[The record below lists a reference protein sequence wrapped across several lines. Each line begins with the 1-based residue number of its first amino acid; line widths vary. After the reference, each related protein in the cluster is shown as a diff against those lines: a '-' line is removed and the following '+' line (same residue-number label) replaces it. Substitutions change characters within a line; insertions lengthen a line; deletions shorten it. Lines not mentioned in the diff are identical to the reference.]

1 MIIVTVYLVKLMGEV
16 FGREFVDEKKK
27 LKYSLM
33 VFVSTYLIR
42 AILFWSIRKFKNA
55 QQFMWQTYPLTTEL
69 IYVITQLIY
78 DILPQLLI
86 LHQHHTSFSEEDE
99 QFTSQLMSTENTSLI
114 SREQS

>member
-27 LKYSLM
+27 LKYCLI

-42 AILFWSIRKFKNA
+42 AILFWSIRKFTNA